1 MILSRTRRL
10 AGLLAVV
17 SFIAS
22 ADALRRE
29 KNEAVTEVRR
39 IRSQAPGP
47 RVMQELDGEI
57 KTRRVACLSEI
68 QDFRQLIDSI
78 DAEYSD
84 LAKNKRV
91 EHALTELNRGSSAK
105 LKLGPSQE
113 YKNARKQLVQLENQ
127 VQSNP
132 MSSQSR
138 KKVQT
143 PKPKRSAIR
152 ER

>member
-1 MILSRTRRL
+1 MHSAGKRTRPLPRFVGSAARPLARGSCRSSTARSRL
-10 AGLLAVV
+10 AAWL
-17 SFIAS
+17 I
-22 ADALRRE
+22 
-29 KNEAVTEVRR
+29 
-39 IRSQAPGP
+39 
-47 RVMQELDGEI
+47 
-57 KTRRVACLSEI
+57 SEI

-91 EHALTELNRGSSAK
+91 EDALTELNRGSSAK

-113 YKNARKQLVQLENQ
+113 YKNARKQLVQLEKQ

-138 KKVQT
+138 KKAQT

-152 ER
+152 EH